1 MGFDPRHWQTP
12 PRGRPITANV
22 DALLAENEALRQEVW
37 ALRQQ
42 VERLRG
48 QAAQRVTASTT
59 PGLTAN
65 LVDRWCQAMAR
76 HPAWSALRVGP
87 PGGLRALVEELRRH
101 WWNPALTLEEEL
113 DRQVPG
119 LGAELAAA
127 LRGPHSRGRW
137 AVRAAF
143 ALYGPR
149 APEWLSEEP
158 LRVVVELA
166 QRVERLERRR
176 GTRTANHSHGPR
188 QESRRASS
196 PGADATGSGGRS
208 PGADPGTGKD
218 PGKEAGAGARSRGEP
233 AAGPGLDPRRRDAL
247 RLLGLEHGATPR
259 AIKRAYWRL
268 AKDHHPDL
276 GGDPEA
282 FHRLDAAYRLLVG

>member
-12 PRGRPITANV
+12 SRGRPITANV

-42 VERLRG
+42 LERLRG
-48 QAAQRVTASTT
+48 LAAQRVTASAS

-158 LRVVVELA
+158 LRVVQELA
-166 QRVERLERRR
+166 QRLERLERRR

-188 QESRRASS
+188 QETRRASS
-196 PGADATGSGGRS
+196 PGADAAGAGGRS
-208 PGADPGTGKD
+208 PGAGAGAGTGKD
-218 PGKEAGAGARSRGEP
+218 PGKDAGAGP
-233 AAGPGLDPRRRDAL
+233 DLDPRRRDAL

-268 AKDHHPDL
+268 AKAHHPDL

-282 FHRLDAAYRLLVG
+282 FHRLDAAYRLLMG